1 LHGARRCP
9 IDETFQM
16 ADSHELTG
24 EEVQWLLAISRG
36 PLSKEAADRRVPGG
50 VRDSLIAKGLARW
63 KLGFFEIS
71 PGGEAS
77 VARRRAARA
86 VGAS

>member
-1 LHGARRCP
+1 MP
-9 IDETFQM
+9 DPQV
-16 ADSHELTG
+16 LTG

-36 PLSKEAADRRVPGG
+36 PLSKEATDRRVPGG

-63 KLGFFEIS
+63 SLGSFEITS
-71 PGGEAS
+71 SGEAS

-86 VGAS
+86 TVG